1 MGRKAE
7 RAKARL
13 NEAAEQVT
21 AWEQRAQRLT
31 EDLQEVEAAVGA
43 QALASGD
50 LEAAAAGVARLRG
63 QLGVARQT
71 VVAAEAQRD
80 AAQCAA
86 WRAEADDLRAE
97 ADDVERQAS
106 RHAAKTRALLEQLE
120 KHEGGPYVPDQPQLD
135 INGLPTSS
143 KSFWTPRSRQLAIEA
158 ERKHSEAGRLD
169 QQAAQLEQ
177 RRDETRQGAPI
188 G

>member
-13 NEAAEQVT
+13 NEAAEQVS

-31 EDLQEVEAAVGA
+31 EELQEVEAAVGA

-63 QLGVARQT
+63 QLDVARQT

-80 AAQCAA
+80 AAQSAA

-97 ADDVERQAS
+97 ADDVERQSS
-106 RHAAKTRALLEQLE
+106 RHASKTRALLEQLE

-135 INGLPTSS
+135 VNGLPTSS
-143 KSFWTPRSRQLAIEA
+143 KSFWTPRSRQMTNQAA
-158 ERKHSEAGRLD
+158 HKRSEADRLERE
-169 QQAAQLEQ
+169 AAQLEQ
-177 RRDETRQGAPI
+177 RRDEMRQRASVG
-188 G
+188 